1 MQIRVLILTTLTVL
15 AASLCLAGTPDGS
28 SMAQAIPLKQRDPL
42 KAVDEEM
49 QWMTTRF
56 HYTPVL
62 ATRDEIAAL
71 AADAI
76 RRVKAGQKPSSAKPP
91 IPWEH
96 GSLDRKGR
104 LISYWVFRTPRGR
117 KEAYFNTGVSINAPG
132 ELVRQESARG
142 HYMQQAFQSVKIP

>member
-1 MQIRVLILTTLTVL
+1 MRIQILTTLAVL
-15 AASLCLAGTPDGS
+15 TASLCHAATPDGS

-49 QWMTTRF
+49 QWMMRRYR
-56 HYTPVL
+56 YTPVL

-91 IPWEH
+91 TPWEH
-96 GSLDRKGR
+96 GSLDRKRR
-104 LISYWVFRTPRGR
+104 LISYWVFRTPHGK
-117 KEAYFNTGVSINAPG
+117 KEAYFDTGVSINAPG
-132 ELVRQESARG
+132 ELARQESARG
-142 HYMQQAFQSVKIP
+142 QYMQQAMQSVKIQ